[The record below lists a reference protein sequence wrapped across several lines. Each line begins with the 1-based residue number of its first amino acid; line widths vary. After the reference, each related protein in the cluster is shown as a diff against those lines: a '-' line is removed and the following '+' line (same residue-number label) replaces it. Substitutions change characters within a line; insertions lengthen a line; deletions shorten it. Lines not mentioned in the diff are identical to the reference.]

1 MEGICG
7 DASLTKLCWMSILN
21 EDSSCFDV
29 LCKINVEG
37 VFFHWSV
44 DARFLIEASVT
55 VPCNGCHSHVGRS
68 SSWAQCSCT
77 SPPICLVIHS
87 SACFIHSPRIPP
99 GHLIQFCFPRISF
112 PPRSIPGPC
121 ISDPF
126 SLCWCFDN
134 VQAMSLQHFSSLSAP
149 LCHNKERKWGRC
161 RMLTGPLKDLRWEK
175 HRSQNTLNGALFM
188 WAKNRKMITCLP
200 DL

>member
-1 MEGICG
+1 MP
-7 DASLTKLCWMSILN
+7 
-21 EDSSCFDV
+21 F
-29 LCKINVEG
+29 
-37 VFFHWSV
+37 
-44 DARFLIEASVT
+44 
-55 VPCNGCHSHVGRS
+55 PC
-68 SSWAQCSCT
+68 WAQLLLST
-77 SPPICLVIHS
+77 MQLHFSICLVIHS
-87 SACFIHSPRIPP
+87 SACFIHSLTKDTTWTFDPIFQDAMTSHPK
-99 GHLIQFCFPRISF
+99 IFCFPRISF

-188 WAKNRKMITCLP
+188 WEKNRKMITGLP

>member
-1 MEGICG
+1 MQCWGSFFSIEVLMLVFSSKHLWLFLVM
-7 DASLTKLCWMSILN
+7 DAIPMLGAAPPEHNAAALLPPS
-21 EDSSCFDV
+21 V
-29 LCKINVEG
+29 
-37 VFFHWSV
+37 WS
-44 DARFLIEASVT
+44 
-55 VPCNGCHSHVGRS
+55 
-68 SSWAQCSCT
+68 
-77 SPPICLVIHS
+77 
-87 SACFIHSPRIPP
+87 FIHLLVLSTHQ
-99 GHLIQFCFPRISF
+99 GYHLDIWSQFPIFQDAMTSHPKIFCFPRISF

-121 ISDPF
+121 ISDPS